1 MSTRR
6 RAYLTEM
13 RTQLSLAVP
22 ALLAQVAMI
31 SMGFVDMVMTGR
43 VGPVDMAAVA
53 LAGSLWVPLVLFGQ
67 GLLLAVTP
75 CVAQLRGAGA
85 VRNADHLQGVGH
97 VMRQGVWM
105 ALAISVPLILIV
117 NLLSHHLADMGVEG
131 DLGVMTGQYL
141 RAIVWG
147 APAYLL
153 FVALIPTVLIM
164 ALNLNTKLP
173 FGGTTILIIAGVGLD
188 TLRQAKA
195 QTEQFQYAGFLF
207 EDTDHKEG
215 K

>member
-1 MSTRR
+1 MSTKR

-13 RTQLSLAVP
+13 RTQLTLAVP
-22 ALLAQVAMI
+22 ALLAQIAMI

-43 VGPVDMAAVA
+43 VGAVDMAAVA

-75 CVAQLRGAGA
+75 CVAQLRGAGSM
-85 VRNADHLQGVGH
+85 RSGEHMKGVGH
-97 VMRQGVWM
+97 VMRQGIWM
-105 ALAISVPLILIV
+105 ALFISVPLILIV
-117 NLLSHHLADMGVEG
+117 YLISFHLAEMGVEG
-131 DLGVMTGQYL
+131 DLGLMTGRYL
-141 RAIVWG
+141 RAIIWG

-164 ALNLNTKLP
+164 ALGLNAKLP

-195 QTEQFQYAGFLF
+195 QTEQFQYTGFLF
-207 EDTDHKEG
+207 ENVDHKEG
-215 K
+215 